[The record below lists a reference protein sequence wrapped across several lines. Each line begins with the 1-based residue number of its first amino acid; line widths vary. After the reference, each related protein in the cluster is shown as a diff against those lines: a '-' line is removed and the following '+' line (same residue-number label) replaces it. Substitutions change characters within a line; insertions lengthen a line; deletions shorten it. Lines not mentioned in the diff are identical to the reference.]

1 MQGVV
6 LEGYA
11 QAGVVGASRTDTF
24 IDGRITV
31 GHRLQAV
38 AGEKDLM
45 VGIALSG
52 GPQPSLSRLDI
63 GPQISARLPIGN
75 GHARLAL
82 GWRHRIAGRARPPP
96 ELAVILSYAFLF

>member
-6 LEGYA
+6 PEGDA
-11 QAGVVGASRTDTF
+11 QAGVVGASRTDPF

-31 GHRLQAV
+31 GHCLQAV

-52 GPQPSLSRLDI
+52 GAQPSLSRLDI
-63 GPQISARLPIGN
+63 GRSEEHTSALQS
-75 GHARLAL
+75 LM
-82 GWRHRIAGRARPPP
+82 RI
-96 ELAVILSYAFLF
+96 SYAVFCLKNKKLTIIHEAHLLHW